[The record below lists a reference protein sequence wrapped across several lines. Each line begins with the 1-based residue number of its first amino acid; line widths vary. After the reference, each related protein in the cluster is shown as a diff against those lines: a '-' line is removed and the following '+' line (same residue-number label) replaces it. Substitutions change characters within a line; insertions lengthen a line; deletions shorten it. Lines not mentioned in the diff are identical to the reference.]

1 MTVLAQAANGGNAP
15 DAAPAADPGGGIW
28 TLLLPFAVIAIL
40 FHLMISRPQKR
51 DKARRDEMLNSL
63 KKNDPVVTI
72 GGILG
77 TVVSVSEDGS
87 EVVVRVDDNTRLKF
101 RHDAIREVIRKD
113 EAGSED
119 PKK

>member
-1 MTVLAQAANGGNAP
+1 MNSLAIWMMVPAQAGNGGTS
-15 DAAPAADPGGGIW
+15 W
-28 TLLLPFAVIAIL
+28 LTLLLPFAVIMIL

-51 DKARRDEMLNSL
+51 EQARRDEMLKAL
-63 KKNDPVVTI
+63 KKNDPVATL

-101 RHDAIREVIRKD
+101 RRDAIREVIRKD
-113 EAGSED
+113 ETDADE
-119 PKK
+119 